1 MSPSGSVEDQN
12 STAME
17 QGLKCAPAA
26 AYTMTYEGNDACV
39 HIQLPLVSSVASLDV
54 ELDAATQTLTVDSA
68 GVYTTCCI
76 VLPAP
81 PADED
86 DLNCK
91 WDKATA
97 SLLLR
102 FPLSIDTEELNR
114 LNQEAAAAKAAE
126 EEAAA
131 AKKMAAEEDAAAKMA
146 AEEEAA
152 AKQVAAE
159 EAAAAKKVAA
169 EEEAAAK
176 QAAEEEAAVAAKQ
189 AADERA
195 AAMAAATKQA
205 EQAAAAKKLKTEQ
218 AAAAKK
224 LKAEQAAAAK
234 AAEETVEEV
243 EEFVTEGAREEM
255 EREEAAEAV
264 RTAQQTAA
272 QAKAAEAHAQKARKQ
287 AEQQAEQQ
295 TVDQQEK
302 ERADLQSLLGELPS
316 EDELAMM
323 VKQGTAHIEQLRAAG
338 RAEEA
343 EGLETKLHHL
353 QAMAAAERSGT
364 AVDNAD
370 GNQLQRAVEH
380 ATKMVAQMEAAGR
393 EEDAAK
399 LGKWVT
405 ETEAQLQSV
414 EETPAAEL
422 TSVQLKEQGNKA
434 FKQKRFEIAIQ
445 WYTRAIRK
453 EPEDHLLYSNR
464 SMAHIKLRAYQLA
477 HADASKCVKL
487 EPAFAKGHVRLATA
501 LLNMSQYEEARLAVR
516 AGLKVDLNCKELG
529 KLLQDI
535 RKHESGEHLQEAQF
549 NGRFDSIDR
558 QKAQQKAADAQA
570 EAEAE
575 AEERISDK
583 FQKKKT
589 TASIETERETPVG
602 CVAGIEHTRNDLSG
616 EIRRIWVNRH
626 EVFLRLWRNDESM
639 DKLTSGGRQ
648 QIMGGVFK
656 AIGEY
661 DKMPY
666 GLKLPTGT
674 MQLLCPELSEI
685 AVEAMAKDPA
695 QFVALIQRT
704 VSMVSAG
711 ATEHVGCDELMGRTE
726 ELSEVSVQLGG
737 FVIPFDED
745 KPVTYPSGEPVPKG
759 HVAVSGFGNRMEL
772 YGNLRVLFMCQSLF
786 MTMRAILAK
795 AYEVGLLKMEEISG
809 EPGQV
814 NTEDINPSSS

>member
-1 MSPSGSVEDQN
+1 
-12 STAME
+12 
-17 QGLKCAPAA
+17 
-26 AYTMTYEGNDACV
+26 
-39 HIQLPLVSSVASLDV
+39 
-54 ELDAATQTLTVDSA
+54 
-68 GVYTTCCI
+68 

-86 DLNCK
+86 DLDCK
-91 WDKATA
+91 WDKATG

-114 LNQEAAAAKAAE
+114 LNQEEAAAKAAE

-131 AKKMAAEEDAAAKMA
+131 AKKMAAEEEAAAKKAVAKVA
-146 AEEEAA
+146 AEEE
-152 AKQVAAE
+152 
-159 EAAAAKKVAA
+159 AAAKKVAA

-176 QAAEEEAAVAAKQ
+176 KVAADEEEAAAKKVAAEEAAVAAKQ
-189 AADERA
+189 AAEERA

-205 EQAAAAKKLKTEQ
+205 EEAAAAKKLKAEQ

-234 AAEETVEEV
+234 AAEEAVEEV

-264 RTAQQTAA
+264 RTAKQTAA
-272 QAKAAEAHAQKARKQ
+272 QAKAAEADAQKARKQ
-287 AEQQAEQQ
+287 AEEQ
-295 TVDQQEK
+295 VAGQQEQERAD
-302 ERADLQSLLGELPS
+302 ERADLQSMLGELPS
-316 EDELAMM
+316 EDELAVM
-323 VKQGTAHIEQLRAAG
+323 VEQGTAHIEGLRAAG
-338 RAEEA
+338 RTEEA

-370 GNQLQRAVEH
+370 PEQLHRAVEH

-422 TSVQLKEQGNKA
+422 SSAQLKQQGNKA
-434 FKQKRFEIAIQ
+434 FKQKRYEIAIQ

-477 HADASKCVKL
+477 KADASKCISL

-501 LLNMSQYEEARLAVR
+501 LLNLAQYEEARLAVR

-529 KLLQDI
+529 QLLQDI

-558 QKAQQKAADAQA
+558 QKLQQKAADAQA

-575 AEERISDK
+575 VEEKVADK

-602 CVAGIEHTRNDLSG
+602 CVAGVEHTRNDLSS

-626 EVFLRLWRNDESM
+626 EVFLPLWRSDESM
-639 DKLTSGGRQ
+639 EKLTKGGRQ

-666 GLKLPTGT
+666 GLKLPVGT

-685 AVEAMAKDPA
+685 AVEAMSKDPA

-726 ELSEVSVQLGG
+726 ELSEVSIQLGG

-759 HVAVSGFGNRMEL
+759 HVAVSGFGNRLEL
-772 YGNLRVLFMCQSLF
+772 FGNLRVLFMCQSLF

-814 NTEDINPSSS
+814 STEDINPSSS